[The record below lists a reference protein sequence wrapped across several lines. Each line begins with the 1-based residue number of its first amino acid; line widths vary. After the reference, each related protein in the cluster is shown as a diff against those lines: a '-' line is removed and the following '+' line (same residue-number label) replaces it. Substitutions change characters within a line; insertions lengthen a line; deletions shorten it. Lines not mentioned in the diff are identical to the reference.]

1 MTTHAPHDLAALA
14 TAAYGEAG
22 WVVAIA
28 ERDARPVASEHADVP
43 LLGELFEPQYATRE
57 LFAHGWGVLG
67 DPKPWG
73 EWSHQ
78 ADGSWTA
85 YVTDVAG
92 CARPGCETKQ
102 FGCRWPH
109 HDALVECEVDRLARS
124 LTRWLRFE
132 YEEEETAWRLSTPA
146 WGSAPWVRS
155 PVSGAVRLT
164 TTVWPRLTQ
173 ARLG

>member
-1 MTTHAPHDLAALA
+1 MMTTHAPHDLAALA

-73 EWSHQ
+73 
-78 ADGSWTA
+78 DGATRQTGPGPPTSLTWPA
-85 YVTDVAG
+85 VPG
-92 CARPGCETKQ
+92 PGARPSSSGAGGRTTT
-102 FGCRWPH
+102 RWSS
-109 HDALVECEVDRLARS
+109 ARS
-124 LTRWLRFE
+124 T
-132 YEEEETAWRLSTPA
+132 
-146 WGSAPWVRS
+146 GSR
-155 PVSGAVRLT
+155 GA
-164 TTVWPRLTQ
+164 
-173 ARLG
+173 